1 MSALIRA
8 KHRNRLT
15 VLSKRPIFDKTLYG
29 AAYYNEYHPIE
40 RLDADFRDMAEAQLT
55 VLRVGESVWSLWEPE
70 DGVFNL
76 DWLAPI
82 LDNAFSQG
90 IAIIIGTPTYAMPNW
105 LRIKHPEIVA
115 DRKTGFPIPY
125 GHRQNMDYS
134 NSSFLKYADRI
145 IEKIVTRYKDH
156 PAVIGWQVDNEPGVE
171 LLHNLSVFEG
181 FKRELKEKFGTVQ
194 VLNKTWGLVYWSHSI
209 NDWDELWVPDGNT
222 NNGYDHEWRT
232 YQARITERFISWQA
246 EKVRE
251 IIPDNHFIT
260 TCIAL
265 DRPAQDIHTV
275 AANLDI
281 TAVNVYYATQ
291 DGLIYPQD
299 KVPNENEIPAPFW
312 ISTAGPNNVFR
323 QADLAYSVKQDNF
336 LVTETNASSTA
347 HVNSAAIFP
356 PYPGQLRQVVLGLI
370 SRGANMVEYWH
381 WHTLHYGAE
390 TYCGGILGHNYQ
402 KARTYQSFKEIAG
415 LLAQQKDLFQDLK
428 PVSSVALL
436 FSSES
441 KWGLEFQPA
450 LRRSISGL
458 NHGDPN
464 TYERFFRSFY
474 NMFFDSGLGVN
485 IVGANQL
492 TDVNQDVNEFISAH
506 PVLCIPGYYIADD
519 KVLDFAREYAQK
531 GGHLVLGP
539 RTGYATTNGTVRTSV
554 SPGVLRKGAG
564 VYYDEFTNLSKP
576 ANVLGV
582 KGTGIEGTS
591 FGWADLLI
599 SEGADVVANYDDP
612 FLSTYAAVTSNKYGS
627 GRISMVGTAP
637 NQGLGKTIG
646 DWISREL
653 KYDSPIQTKSDSVTV
668 SSALSR
674 NGNKLNFIFNWSW
687 DSVEVEVKK
696 DSFDVETQKKIPSNS
711 VVRLNSWGAKV
722 LLEE

>member
-1 MSALIRA
+1 M
-8 KHRNRLT
+8 
-15 VLSKRPIFDKTLYG
+15 SKRPTFSQTLYG
-29 AAYYNEYHPIE
+29 AAYYHEYHPIQ
-40 RLDADFRDMAEAQLT
+40 RLDADFQDMADAKLT
-55 VLRVGESVWSLWEPE
+55 VLRVGESVWSTWEPA

-76 DWLAPI
+76 DWLEPI
-82 LDNAFSQG
+82 LDKASSRG

-105 LRIKHPEIVA
+105 LRLKHPDIVA

-134 NSSFLKYADRI
+134 NPNFLTYADRI

-171 LLHNLSVFEG
+171 LLHNPSVFEG
-181 FKRELKEKFGTVQ
+181 FKRELKEKFGSVQ
-194 VLNKTWGLVYWSHSI
+194 QLNKTWGLVYWSHSI
-209 NDWDELWVPDGNT
+209 NNWDELWVPDGNT

-246 EKVRE
+246 EKLRSL
-251 IIPDNHFIT
+251 IPENQFIT

-265 DRPAQDIHTV
+265 GRPAQDIHTV
-275 AANLDI
+275 AADLDI

-291 DGLIYPQD
+291 DGLLHPQFR
-299 KVPNENEIPAPFW
+299 VPSENEIPAPFW
-312 ISTAGPNNVFR
+312 ISATGPNNVFH

-336 LVTETNASSTA
+336 LVTETNASFTA
-347 HVNSAAIFP
+347 HVNTAGIFP

-390 TYCGGILGHNYQ
+390 TYWGGILGHNYQ

-415 LLAQQKDLFQDLK
+415 LLAQQRDLFQDLK
-428 PVSSVALL
+428 PVAPVALL
-436 FSSES
+436 FSAES

-450 LRRSISGL
+450 LRRSINGL

-464 TYERFFRSFY
+464 SYERFFGAFY

-485 IVGANQL
+485 IIGANQL
-492 TDVNQDVNEFISAH
+492 TDVNDFVLAH

-519 KVLDFAREYAQK
+519 KVLEFARMYAEK

-554 SPGVLRKGAG
+554 APGVLREGAG
-564 VYYDEFTNLSKP
+564 AYYDEFTNLSKP
-576 ANVLGV
+576 AKVVGAI
-582 KGTGIEGTS
+582 GSGIEGTS

-599 SEGADVVANYDDP
+599 SEGADVVATYDDP
-612 FLSTYAAVTSNKYGS
+612 FLSTYAAVTSNVYGA
-627 GRISMVGTAP
+627 GRISMIGTAP
-637 NQGLGKTIG
+637 NQELGKTIG
-646 DWISREL
+646 EWIAQGLEFEH
-653 KYDSPIQTKSDSVTV
+653 PAKSNSEAVTI
-668 SSALSR
+668 SSAYSKSKK
-674 NGNKLNFIFNWSW
+674 KLNFIFNWSW
-687 DSVEVEVKK
+687 DSAEVKVK
-696 DSFDVETQKKIPSNS
+696 NDSLDIETQQKVAENS
-711 VVRLNSWGAKV
+711 VVQLDSWGAKV